1 MWAAAAGTM
10 RKARG
15 RSVHRRRECH
25 RQIGLEISAVN
36 LSVSTPRRLSSLA
49 LLAFSVGLGACAV
62 PRPHSHESDLDT
74 VASASSTLSP
84 PEVAACLRR
93 NDNRVSYPQGNA
105 PQVTLRS
112 RDGAGLIVEQWFQ
125 LNRHGQWITS
135 FELQPVAAG
144 TDMRVRMPTE
154 LAIAQAYARAAR
166 DLMALCSS

>member
-1 MWAAAAGTM
+1 M
-10 RKARG
+10 
-15 RSVHRRRECH
+15 
-25 RQIGLEISAVN
+25 N
-36 LSVSTPRRLSSLA
+36 LSVSAPRRLSSRLA

-62 PRPHSHESDLDT
+62 PRPASYASDLDT
-74 VASASSTLSP
+74 VASTSSTLSP

-105 PQVTLRS
+105 PQVTLQS

-135 FELQPVAAG
+135 FELQPISAG
-144 TDMRVRMPTE
+144 TGLRVRMPTG

-166 DLMALCSS
+166 DLLALCSA